1 MPKPGEHKY
10 CEACPI
16 LEDDGE
22 CQFTAQVIAPIIA
35 EGDPIGAV
43 ILTSKEPGVV
53 MGELEVKIAETA
65 AGFLA
70 KQMEQ

>member
-1 MPKPGEHKY
+1 MT
-10 CEACPI
+10 
-16 LEDDGE
+16 LEEDGE
-22 CQFTAQVIAPIIA
+22 CKYTAQVIAPIIA

-43 ILTSKEPGVV
+43 ILTSKEPGVT
-53 MGELEVKIAETA
+53 MGDLEIKVAETA